1 MNKLINT
8 FMESKKL
15 GLSKDKCY
23 RIHIGKGHDN
33 CPDLA
38 VHDSK
43 MKEAEKE
50 KNLGDIIDSTGHLEA
65 TIESRQKKGDSI
77 ISEILSI
84 IHEIPMGKNK
94 VEVALRLREAMLING
109 ILFNSEAWHGVTAA
123 QIAKLE
129 KIDVDLLRSI
139 LKAHR
144 KIPSEFLNLETGT
157 LPIRFI
163 LAQRRIN
170 YLKHILSRDSEEL
183 IRKVYSAQKED
194 PTNGDFAKLVTKD
207 LELLGFTE
215 AELLSNNISKLKLKI
230 SATNAA
236 FSFLQNTQTLH
247 KKVKHIKY
255 ESMKVQEYLTSE
267 IFSTKEANMMTALRS
282 HCVRG
287 IKHNFSKMYKHNMK
301 CSLNC
306 SAENVFEDT
315 QEHVLYCKILNNSV
329 QETPLIHYMYGDTYQ
344 QNQLSKKFCTLM
356 GTREYILEP
365 HDKEDDIM
373 SAS

>member
-1 MNKLINT
+1 MGTEFFSHTFHYSIALFTGTQWPTEIVKRYT

-50 KNLGDIIDSTGHLEA
+50 KYLGDIIDSTGNLEA
-65 TIESRQKKGDSI
+65 TIESSQKKGDGI
-77 ISEILSI
+77 MSEILSI
-84 IHEIPMGKNK
+84 INEIPLGKYK

-129 KIDVDLLRSI
+129 KIDEDLLRGI

-144 KIPSEFLNLETGT
+144 KTPSEFLHLETGT

-170 YLKHILSRDSEEL
+170 YLKHIISRDSEEL
-183 IRKVYSAQKED
+183 IR
-194 PTNGDFAKLVTKD
+194 
-207 LELLGFTE
+207 
-215 AELLSNNISKLKLKI
+215 
-230 SATNAA
+230 
-236 FSFLQNTQTLH
+236 
-247 KKVKHIKY
+247 
-255 ESMKVQEYLTSE
+255 
-267 IFSTKEANMMTALRS
+267 
-282 HCVRG
+282 
-287 IKHNFSKMYKHNMK
+287 
-301 CSLNC
+301 
-306 SAENVFEDT
+306 
-315 QEHVLYCKILNNSV
+315 
-329 QETPLIHYMYGDTYQ
+329 
-344 QNQLSKKFCTLM
+344 
-356 GTREYILEP
+356 
-365 HDKEDDIM
+365 
-373 SAS
+373 

>member
-1 MNKLINT
+1 
-8 FMESKKL
+8 
-15 GLSKDKCY
+15 
-23 RIHIGKGHDN
+23 
-33 CPDLA
+33 
-38 VHDSK
+38 
-43 MKEAEKE
+43 
-50 KNLGDIIDSTGHLEA
+50 
-65 TIESRQKKGDSI
+65 
-77 ISEILSI
+77 
-84 IHEIPMGKNK
+84 MGKYK

-129 KIDVDLLRSI
+129 KIDEDLLRGI

-144 KIPSEFLNLETGT
+144 KTPSEFLHLETGT

-236 FSFLQNTQTLH
+236 FSFLQNRQTTH
-247 KKVKHIKY
+247 KKVKHIRY

-287 IKHNFSKMYKHNMK
+287 IKHNFSKMYKQNLK